1 MLIHHEIDR
10 VICVIAMSTAYKVIA
25 LIYIICHIHNF
36 LSVNMHFTSKI
47 MIIFP
52 MIYFRVKY
60 KTKNEKGIYNHDNER
75 AFNGGTYVPHAKLTH
90 FERRVRTYP

>member
-1 MLIHHEIDR
+1 M
-10 VICVIAMSTAYKVIA
+10 IAF
-25 LIYIICHIHNF
+25 IYIISHIHNF

-60 KTKNEKGIYNHDNER
+60 KTKNGKGH
-75 AFNGGTYVPHAKLTH
+75 T
-90 FERRVRTYP
+90 

>member
-25 LIYIICHIHNF
+25 LIYIICHIHNY

-60 KTKNEKGIYNHDNER
+60 KTKNAKGIYIMIMNVR
-75 AFNGGTYVPHAKLTH
+75 SMG
-90 FERRVRTYP
+90 VRTYLMQN

>member
-1 MLIHHEIDR
+1 MYILRHTSNSQHNSE
-10 VICVIAMSTAYKVIA
+10 AYKVIA

>member
-1 MLIHHEIDR
+1 
-10 VICVIAMSTAYKVIA
+10 
-25 LIYIICHIHNF
+25 
-36 LSVNMHFTSKI
+36 
-47 MIIFP
+47 MIIFS

-75 AFNGGTYVPHAKLTH
+75 AFYGDTYVPHAKLTH